1 MDGGIYVALAYL
13 DTAINAPVDCR
24 IIRQK
29 KGKYKSF
36 NSGALCKFSS
46 RDRVMDTSLH
56 FILM

>member
-1 MDGGIYVALAYL
+1 MDGGKYVALAYL

-24 IIRQK
+24 IMRQK

-46 RDRVMDTSLH
+46 RDRVMAKSLY
-56 FILM
+56 FMLM